1 MDLGLKN
8 AEGYYDLTAY
18 QAIKNIT
25 DEENR
30 KKEMYILSVIEKI
43 RRSSVN
49 TRRKK
54 YEYSEFFQRNI

>member
-30 KKEMYILSVIEKI
+30 KKETYVLSIIEKI
-43 RRSSVN
+43 RRSLAT
-49 TRRKK
+49 TRRRK
-54 YEYSEFFQRNI
+54 YEYSGFFKRNI

>member
-30 KKEMYILSVIEKI
+30 KKEMYVLSVIEKI
-43 RRSSVN
+43 RRSPVN
-49 TRRKK
+49 TRREK

>member
-30 KKEMYILSVIEKI
+30 KKEIYILSVIEKI
-43 RRSSVN
+43 MRSPVN
-49 TRRKK
+49 MRRKK

>member
-43 RRSSVN
+43 RRSPAT
-49 TRRKK
+49 TRREK
-54 YEYSEFFQRNI
+54 YEYSEFFKRNI

>member
-30 KKEMYILSVIEKI
+30 KKEMYVLSIIEKI
-43 RRSSVN
+43 RRSPVN

>member
-30 KKEMYILSVIEKI
+30 KKEMYVLSIIEKI
-43 RRSSVN
+43 RRSPAT
-49 TRRKK
+49 TRRK
-54 YEYSEFFQRNI
+54 YEYSEFLQRNI

>member
-43 RRSSVN
+43 KRSPAT
-49 TRRKK
+49 TRRGK

>member
-18 QAIKNIT
+18 EAIKNIT

-43 RRSSVN
+43 RISPVN

-54 YEYSEFFQRNI
+54 YEYSEFFQKNI

>member
-1 MDLGLKN
+1 MDFGLKN